1 LIDSVTG
8 LSADTPTTA
17 KRQIETE
24 VTLENGATLVLGG
37 LIRDDKTVVQKKVPL
52 LGDLPLIGGLFRL
65 QRDRLKKT
73 NLLLFITPY
82 VIQDENQS
90 QQITQKKKSEFS
102 PLLEKKIQEDALRS
116 NEIRCPK

>member
-1 LIDSVTG
+1 
-8 LSADTPTTA
+8 
-17 KRQIETE
+17 
-24 VTLENGATLVLGG
+24 
-37 LIRDDKTVVQKKVPL
+37 
-52 LGDLPLIGGLFRL
+52 LFKL

-82 VIQDENQS
+82 VIQDENQA

-102 PLLEKKIQEDALRS
+102 PLLEKKIEEDALRS

>member
-1 LIDSVTG
+1 M
-8 LSADTPTTA
+8 
-17 KRQIETE
+17 
-24 VTLENGATLVLGG
+24 
-37 LIRDDKTVVQKKVPL
+37 VQKKVPL
-52 LGDLPLIGGLFRL
+52 LGDLPLMGGLFRL